1 MSRTARDRGAR
12 GAGAWGSRAGG
23 AGARGV
29 LVPAP
34 GIAVLM
40 LVAALLMWGGL
51 PAAWAEPTD
60 EPAAVPDFAYQAVGP
75 AVAGAGSQA
84 QAPLLLPGVHLDT
97 FALGAQRDEDD
108 AGTSK
113 YYRIAVG
120 NGQRVHAAATI
131 AAAPYADGVPGSGG
145 ELGLGVT
152 FLTAGGDACEDSGI
166 DDVGQGRTG
175 DGPITSTAISGV
187 MSFDGCAG
195 DELFLQ
201 ITRRGPRAND
211 SPLPVE
217 IQIAIE
223 PAGVGGG
230 APAVTEEIEDAGAA
244 PVPPAQ
250 DEPFEAGRSF
260 ATAPEV
266 DPGSYVM
273 ELDPG
278 EVGLVRIPVQEGQRL
293 RWRVEETS
301 QPEAAGELALRV
313 TNAVRGQVTVGG
325 GSWRMNPADRVA
337 GGGMTTPVDRGYR
350 SSELSSVASAWL
362 PGMHTVSL
370 QRLQRPADAEPAGD
384 EPVTVVLTLEVEGD
398 PAEDAPEGSVLELG
412 QTTLEHGPLAVL
424 GIDAS
429 WGQLVKFGGAGMLT
443 VLGLLAG
450 IAGVLVLRLRRR

>member
-12 GAGAWGSRAGG
+12 SAGAWGV
-23 AGARGV
+23 GARGV
-29 LVPAP
+29 LVPAS
-34 GIAVLM
+34 GFTVLM
-40 LVAALLMWGGL
+40 LVAALLLWGAL

-60 EPAAVPDFAYQAVGP
+60 EPAEVPDHAYQAVGP
-75 AVAGAGSQA
+75 AVVGAGSQA
-84 QAPLLLPGVHLDT
+84 QAPLLLSGVHLDT
-97 FALGAQRDEDD
+97 FAVGAQSDEDD

-131 AAAPYADGVPGSGG
+131 AAPPYADGVPSSGDR
-145 ELGLGVT
+145 LGLGVT
-152 FLTAGGDACEDSGI
+152 FLTAGGEVCEDSGI
-166 DDVGQGRTG
+166 DDVGERQSG
-175 DGPITSTAISGV
+175 DGPITSSAVSGV
-187 MSFDGCAG
+187 MGWDGCAG
-195 DELFLQ
+195 EELFLRV
-201 ITRRGPRAND
+201 TRTGARAND
-211 SPLPVE
+211 SSLPVE
-217 IQIAIE
+217 IQVAIE

-230 APAVTEEIEDAGAA
+230 APAVTEEIEDAGAS

-250 DEPFEAGRSF
+250 EEPFHAGRSF
-260 ATAPEV
+260 VTAPEV
-266 DPGSYVM
+266 APGSYLL
-273 ELDPG
+273 ELVPG

-293 RWRVEETS
+293 RWRVEVTS

-325 GSWRMNPADRVA
+325 GNWRMTPDDRVT
-337 GGGMTTPVDRGYR
+337 GGGMTTPVDRGNR
-350 SSELSSVASAWL
+350 SSELPSVASAWL

-384 EPVTVVLTLEVEGD
+384 DPVTVVLTLEVDGD

-412 QTTLEHGPLAVL
+412 QTTLERGPLAAL

-429 WGQLVKFGGAGMLT
+429 WGQLAMIGGAGMLT